1 MLFHSKS
8 ATCIQD
14 SLRPQIHLQPL
25 TALTSWRNPTTT
37 QSQNLRVLPET
48 QALRGKLNLPHLP
61 ARHTCHEHR
70 EQDVF
75 DTSVARGSTLALQ
88 EANRRLFGPK
98 PPGAL
103 PKSMKNLILW
113 SRQGGVC
120 VCVCGCGCVRA
131 CVRAC
136 VRVCVSVCVF

>member
-1 MLFHSKS
+1 M
-8 ATCIQD
+8 
-14 SLRPQIHLQPL
+14 HLQPL

-75 DTSVARGSTLALQ
+75 DT
-88 EANRRLFGPK
+88 
-98 PPGAL
+98 
-103 PKSMKNLILW
+103 
-113 SRQGGVC
+113 
-120 VCVCGCGCVRA
+120 VCGSRLDIGFTGSKSEALRP
-131 CVRAC
+131 
-136 VRVCVSVCVF
+136 